1 MKVSNVNVARKPT
14 KEQIEMLNKVA
25 DRPVTFDED
34 ARELTEEELAKF
46 KRVSEERRNERRK
59 QIVTLRVSPTTLAK
73 AKSLGAGYSGVLS
86 RMLDMCLNDPELIKK
101 CL

>member
-1 MKVSNVNVARKPT
+1 MKVSNVDVTRKPT

-59 QIVTLRVSPTTLAK
+59 QIVTLRVSPNTLAK
-73 AKSLGAGYSGVLS
+73 AKSLGVGYSGVLS